1 MFGHHGF
8 GGSMGY
14 GDRSTKLGVCYT
26 TNYMAVDAKSMG
38 ELQPRFT
45 NLLYA
50 TYDCIN
56 AIEGSLVNRKVYMY
70 LGGLENDKKAKKK

>member
-1 MFGHHGF
+1 MA
-8 GGSMGY
+8 Y

-26 TNYMAVDAKSMG
+26 TNFMAVDARSMV
-38 ELQPRFT
+38 ELHPRFAS
-45 NLLYA
+45 LLYA

-70 LGGLENDKKAKKK
+70 LEGLEKDKKGDKEIK